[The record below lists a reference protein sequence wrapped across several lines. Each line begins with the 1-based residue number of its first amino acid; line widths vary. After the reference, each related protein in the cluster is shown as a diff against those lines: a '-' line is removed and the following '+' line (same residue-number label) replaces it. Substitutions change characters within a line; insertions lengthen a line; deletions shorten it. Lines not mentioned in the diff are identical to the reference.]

1 MEREAW
7 PRILRSPDCCFG
19 AISSAPIIAD
29 EVLAASI
36 YRLMLYML
44 KVGLVGKVGSI
55 ATLSEMQFAEKC
67 WLLPHEA
74 QDTGRAVTVLIVSAS
89 G

>member
-1 MEREAW
+1 M
-7 PRILRSPDCCFG
+7 
-19 AISSAPIIAD
+19 IAD
-29 EVLAASI
+29 EVLSASI

-74 QDTGRAVTVLIVSAS
+74 HDTGRAVTVLIVSAS
-89 G
+89 GWNDLHGCVHRSSVCAVE